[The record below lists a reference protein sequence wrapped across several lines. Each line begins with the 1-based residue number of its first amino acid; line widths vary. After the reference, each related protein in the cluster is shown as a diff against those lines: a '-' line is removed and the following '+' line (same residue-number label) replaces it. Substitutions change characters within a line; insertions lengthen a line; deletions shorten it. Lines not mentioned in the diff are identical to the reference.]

1 MYPPFPRYVSVI
13 IYFIHLLIE
22 IKERA
27 HIHIQVLMDD
37 PFTFPISCPKL
48 APRSVG
54 IAILIYFLSLR
65 ALCNKP
71 AFYGRRIL
79 GRKPGWFPGS
89 FLYDAHAA
97 RIYIVETCL
106 RQLCI
111 GPLCFNCSRRNPRT
125 IVRGIRA
132 ERDIFILTRARK
144 CKRRLLFWD
153 LNIFVSRCCEV

>member
-1 MYPPFPRYVSVI
+1 MN
-13 IYFIHLLIE
+13 
-22 IKERA
+22 
-27 HIHIQVLMDD
+27 D

-48 APRSVG
+48 VPRSVG

-79 GRKPGWFPGS
+79 GRKPGLFPGS

-106 RQLCI
+106 RQPCI
-111 GPLCFNCSRRNPRT
+111 GPLCFNCLQRNPCT
-125 IVRGIRA
+125 IVRA
-132 ERDIFILTRARK
+132 ERDIFALTRQYASEEMRNGDYCFAASTLLSLCGEMARETII
-144 CKRRLLFWD
+144 FET
-153 LNIFVSRCCEV
+153 LNVCEM